1 MRVLTHSS
9 TYSQKT
15 MLAQKGLTL
24 RSFMATKLKKT
35 NQPEKME
42 TKTTIKANS
51 KFEDENDFS
60 FESVRKPTTI
70 LNESK
75 KIQKSSFTKK
85 PFKEMTNPIV
95 PLPVRTLRS
104 GKVFL
109 EDGTKQTRNYENIQL
124 TDGRTKKKLEFFCF
138 PERDLPVTASHAGK
152 VVSHSCDNDCSTDEE
167 QIKNAIDDL
176 FQSLQEC
183 VKEEKETLQKS
194 ASKKRSR

>member
-9 TYSQKT
+9 TYSQKA
-15 MLAQKGLTL
+15 MLAQKGLSL
-24 RSFMATKLKKT
+24 RSFVATKLKKT
-35 NQPEKME
+35 NLPEKME
-42 TKTTIKANS
+42 TKTTIKVTS
-51 KFEDENDFS
+51 RYEDENEFS
-60 FESVRKPTTI
+60 LEYIRKPITI

-75 KIQKSSFTKK
+75 KIQKSTFTKK

-124 TDGRTKKKLEFFCF
+124 TDGRTKKKLNFFCF

-152 VVSHSCDNDCSTDEE
+152 VVAHSCDNDCSTDEE
-167 QIKNAIDDL
+167 QIKTAIDDL

-183 VKEEKETLQKS
+183 VKEEKLQKS

>member
-1 MRVLTHSS
+1 
-9 TYSQKT
+9 

-24 RSFMATKLKKT
+24 RSFVATKLKKT
-35 NQPEKME
+35 NLSEKME
-42 TKTTIKANS
+42 TKTTIKATS
-51 KFEDENDFS
+51 KYEDENDFTD
-60 FESVRKPTTI
+60 ECVRKPNTI

-85 PFKEMTNPIV
+85 KPFKETTNPVV
-95 PLPVRTLRS
+95 PVPVRTLRS

-109 EDGTKQTRNYENIQL
+109 EDGTKQTRNYENVQL
-124 TDGRTKKKLEFFCF
+124 TDGRTKKKLDFFCF

-183 VKEEKETLQKS
+183 VKEEKENSLQKS